1 MFGEHMPLTKK
12 KSHKLSEDSRNRNGL
27 FIDEEQSLRKQYDL
41 KRDRNSNCNKVLT
54 ERAP

>member
-12 KSHKLSEDSRNRNGL
+12 KSHKLSEDNRIRSGI
-27 FIDEEQSLRKQYDL
+27 FVEDEQSLRKQYDL
-41 KRDRNSNCNKVLT
+41 KRDKNSHYNKVLT